1 MPLLR
6 KHPFPFAFLVLLAV
20 AGAFAFAVYAR
31 PPDASSRLESVLGVG
46 LGAEPARYNSAALGT
61 TILEAVA
68 ADNTLLTDQAT
79 QQFVVTNYSASGNVC
94 LGSVAASATNCNT
107 LCGTAGSWTGQ
118 GFAATMNC
126 TAGDASM
133 GSIIP
138 AGQSRTFRYD
148 GTRCVCIVGSTTSMS
163 VQVERL
169 VR

>member
-1 MPLLR
+1 MTSRFKTL
-6 KHPFPFAFLVLLAV
+6 LVLLALSGLV
-20 AGAFAFAVYAR
+20 AVAAYAR

-46 LGAEPARYNSAALGT
+46 LNAEPARYNSASLGT
-61 TILEAVA
+61 SIIEAIA
-68 ADNTLLTDQAT
+68 ADNTLRTDQAT
-79 QQFVVTNYSASGNVC
+79 QQFVVTNYSTSGNVC
-94 LGSVAASATNCNT
+94 LGSVAASATDCNT

-133 GSIIP
+133 GSIVP

-148 GTRCVCIVGSTTSMS
+148 GTRCLCIVGSTSGMS